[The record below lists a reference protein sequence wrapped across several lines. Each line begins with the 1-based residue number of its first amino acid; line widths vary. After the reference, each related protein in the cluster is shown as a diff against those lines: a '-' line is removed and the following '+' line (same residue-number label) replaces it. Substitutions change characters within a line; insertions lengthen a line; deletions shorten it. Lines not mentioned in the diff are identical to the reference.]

1 MHGFGLLWGISFLLA
16 CSHFVIACATA
27 LWYFG
32 PSRAQFKNPIQ
43 TSVFWMIRYHLG
55 SIAFGSILLAIVWAL
70 RIVAQYIVVSF
81 DDLTGQ
87 HERK

>member
-1 MHGFGLLWGISFLLA
+1 
-16 CSHFVIACATA
+16 
-27 LWYFG
+27 
-32 PSRAQFKNPIQ
+32 
-43 TSVFWMIRYHLG
+43 MIRYHLG